1 MVQPKTND
9 AGQEGPVPRR
19 PGWPRA
25 ATAGDAESA
34 RLRTMT
40 ADWDDE
46 SKLCWE
52 KLIELALNAPGSI
65 VHIAQQRAPEVAARV
80 AKMSET
86 T

>member
-1 MVQPKTND
+1 MVQPKAN
-9 AGQEGPVPRR
+9 E
-19 PGWPRA
+19 
-25 ATAGDAESA
+25 TASDSETA
-34 RLRTMT
+34 RLRAMT

-46 SKLCWE
+46 SQRCWE
-52 KLIELALNAPGSI
+52 KLVELALNAPGSI